1 METVYFSLHSEKI
14 HPQKDSLKKT
24 SPQAA
29 AVMDQKLKDF
39 FFDRRQG
46 MLSEYTQDSK
56 RIEPGTFWRR
66 KRKWKERITFRKI
79 WGSAIR

>member
-1 METVYFSLHSEKI
+1 
-14 HPQKDSLKKT
+14 
-24 SPQAA
+24 
-29 AVMDQKLKDF
+29 MDQKLKDF

-66 KRKWKERITFRKI
+66 KRKWKERITYRKI